1 MDSCDKI
8 VIFGQT
14 VQVPPNRVAYNAIR
28 MDFIRMANEAAVQYE
43 KLYKQD
49 GSIQKV
55 INGLGE
61 QMHDCLAPTLD
72 HCITTLIHH
81 GVIDIDVQTFA
92 ERYQSFAEPCAE
104 AFNDVYD
111 RYAEVVMDEEEL
123 NEYRKARREGRARWQ
138 GGGFGL
144 AGALSGAVTAGALN
158 LVMGAGHM
166 VFNAIGRTFSSIATS
181 FKLSKIYDDPNTC
194 KTLLKGLR
202 LSVFNLH
209 FALVCCL
216 DELDIDH
223 VPASGL
229 VTPEEHRQG
238 EAILSNVDK
247 LPTEDDKQAALLRV
261 FDLDPYQARWYSYV
275 LQHYGDQDGQLSNTA
290 HYFGVLTVD
299 EEKRSLL
306 AKFAESFTIDT
317 EQQAL
322 AAQEKIDAYR
332 KKLAYFEPLLETQTV
347 LQAVKRFD
355 EEYRTVDGI
364 VCSTREAADQAR
376 KESAD
381 VRRILRTADGGN
393 LLALKQAEAALAEYH
408 SPIAV
413 NAQNEIC
420 KRRQAAELAARTVE
434 PRLTGVEPIICDNAD
449 EAESLRGYDNILYA
463 RLKQCGDGIEAETA
477 LVALK
482 NDIKRI
488 GYPSQ
493 IQDIYLA
500 EINQLLAGIDRVK
513 RTVFGTEY
521 PTQERAAAAK
531 AAYDTLRE
539 QVAAPEAKNAAEDLR
554 NAIAQSDLPDA
565 QQEELRDTLFEN
577 ENEKELKAAKKLS
590 VISGVIVLIIVA
602 CTIAFG
608 LKFTPALASKTVP
621 FLGQNLVMTTQEVS
635 NDLGYVDGLRNGV
648 LIFGHAIVEIFVGAF
663 YEYIGG
669 FDYGI
674 VGNIIWAFLG
684 LFWVLLKYMLFAIA
698 QYCVTL
704 VLAFFQKATLGYYVG
719 YLISV
724 PIPFAVSRFNFDED
738 EREENVARIKEL
750 RPGKI
755 AKWVLLSLLAI
766 GISIAFIW
774 MESNGYAI
782 KW

>member
-1 MDSCDKI
+1 MNACNE
-8 VIFGQT
+8 VTIFGQT

-61 QMHDCLAPTLD
+61 QMHDCLAPALD
-72 HCITTLIHH
+72 HCITTLIQH
-81 GVIDIDVQTFA
+81 GVIDIDVQAFA

-261 FDLDPYQARWYSYV
+261 FDLDPYQVRWYSYV

-306 AKFAESFTIDT
+306 AKFAESFVIDT

-347 LQAVKRFD
+347 LQAVKKFD

-381 VRRILRTADGGN
+381 VRRILRTADGDD
-393 LLALKQAEAALAEYH
+393 LSALKQAETALSQYH
-408 SPIAV
+408 SQVAV
-413 NAQNEIC
+413 DAQNEIG
-420 KRRQAAELAARTVE
+420 KRRQAAELATRTVE
-434 PRLTGVEPIICDNAD
+434 PRLEGTEPIVCDDAD

-463 RLKQCGDGIEAETA
+463 RLKQCGEGVEAETA
-477 LVALK
+477 LAALK
-482 NDIKRI
+482 NDMIRV
-488 GYPSQ
+488 GYPAQ
-493 IQDIYLA
+493 IQDLYLS
-500 EINQLLAGIDRVK
+500 EINRLLADIDRAK

-521 PTQERAAAAK
+521 PTRERAAAAK

-539 QVAAPEAKNAAEDLR
+539 QVAAPEAKKTAEDLR
-554 NAIAQSDLPDA
+554 NTIAQSDLPDA

-577 ENEKELKAAKKLS
+577 ENEKELKAAKRLS
-590 VISGVIVLIIVA
+590 AISGVILLVIVA
-602 CTIAFG
+602 CTVAFG
-608 LKFTPALASKTVP
+608 LKFTPALASKNVS

-648 LIFGHAIVEIFVGAF
+648 LIFGHAIIEIFVGAF
-663 YEYIGG
+663 YDYIAG
-669 FDYGI
+669 FNHGFLFNM
-674 VGNIIWAFLG
+674 VWAVLG
-684 LFWVLLKYMLFAIA
+684 LLWVFMKYAFFAVA
-698 QYCVTL
+698 HYCVTI
-704 VLAFFQKATLGYYVG
+704 VLAFSQKATLGYYVG
-719 YLISV
+719 YLISA
-724 PIPFAVSRFNFDED
+724 PIPFIVSKFNFNEE
-738 EREENVARIKEL
+738 EREENVAKVKEMKPK
-750 RPGKI
+750 RI
-755 AKWVLLSLLAI
+755 AKWIIILLLAI
-766 GISIAFIW
+766 GISVAFIW
-774 MESNGYAI
+774 METNGYAI
-782 KW
+782 RL

>member
-1 MDSCDKI
+1 MNACNE
-8 VIFGQT
+8 VTIFGQK
-14 VQVPPNRVAYNAIR
+14 VQVPPNRVAYNSIR
-28 MDFIRMANEAAVQYE
+28 MEFIKMANEAAAQYE

-61 QMHDCLAPTLD
+61 QMHDCLAPALD
-72 HCITTLIHH
+72 HCISTLIQH
-81 GVIDIDVQTFA
+81 GVIDIDVQAFA

-299 EEKRSLL
+299 EEKHSLL
-306 AKFAESFTIDT
+306 AKFAESFVIDT

-381 VRRILRTADGGN
+381 VRRILRTADGGD
-393 LLALKQAEAALAEYH
+393 LLALKQAEVALSQYH
-408 SPIAV
+408 SPVAV
-413 NAQNEIC
+413 DAQNKIG

-434 PRLTGVEPIICDNAD
+434 PRLEGTEPIVCDDAD
-449 EAESLRGYDNILYA
+449 EAEALRGYDNILYA
-463 RLKQCGDGIEAETA
+463 RLKQCGEGIEAETA
-477 LVALK
+477 LAALK
-482 NDIKRI
+482 SDMVRV
-488 GYPSQ
+488 GYPAQ

-500 EINQLLAGIDRVK
+500 EINRLLADIDRAK

-521 PTQERAAAAK
+521 PTQERAVAAK

-539 QVAAPEAKNAAEDLR
+539 QVAAPEAKKTADDLR
-554 NAIAQSDLPDA
+554 NAIAQSDLPNA

-590 VISGVIVLIIVA
+590 AISGVIILIIVA
-602 CTIAFG
+602 CTVAFG
-608 LKFTPALASKTVP
+608 LKFTPALASKNVS

-635 NDLGYVDGLRNGV
+635 DDLGYVDGLRNGV

-663 YEYIGG
+663 YDYIAG
-669 FDYGI
+669 FDHGFLLNM
-674 VGNIIWAFLG
+674 VWAVLG
-684 LFWVLLKYMLFAIA
+684 LFWVFMKYTFFAVA
-698 QYCVTL
+698 HYCATI

-719 YLISV
+719 YLISA
-724 PIPFAVSRFNFDED
+724 PIPFAVSKFNFNED
-738 EREENVARIKEL
+738 EREENVAKVKEMKP
-750 RPGKI
+750 RRI
-755 AKWVLLSLLAI
+755 AKWIVILLLAI
-766 GISIAFIW
+766 GISIAFI
-774 MESNGYAI
+774 
-782 KW
+782 

>member
-1 MDSCDKI
+1 MNACNE
-8 VIFGQT
+8 VTIFGQK
-14 VQVPPNRVAYNAIR
+14 VQVPPNRVAYNSIR
-28 MDFIRMANEAAVQYE
+28 MEFIKMANEAAAQYE

-61 QMHDCLAPTLD
+61 QMHDCLAPALD
-72 HCITTLIHH
+72 HCISTLIQH
-81 GVIDIDVQTFA
+81 GVIDIDVQAFA

-111 RYAEVVMDEEEL
+111 RYAEVVMDEGEL

-299 EEKRSLL
+299 EEKHSLL
-306 AKFAESFTIDT
+306 AKFAESFVIDT

-381 VRRILRTADGGN
+381 VRRILRTADGGD
-393 LLALKQAEAALAEYH
+393 LLALKQAEVALSQYH
-408 SPIAV
+408 SPVAV
-413 NAQNEIC
+413 DAQNKIG

-434 PRLTGVEPIICDNAD
+434 PRLEGTEPIVCDDAD
-449 EAESLRGYDNILYA
+449 EAEALRGYDNILYA
-463 RLKQCGDGIEAETA
+463 RLKQCGEGIEAETA
-477 LVALK
+477 LAALK
-482 NDIKRI
+482 SDMVRV
-488 GYPSQ
+488 GYPAQ

-500 EINQLLAGIDRVK
+500 EINRLLADIDRAK

-521 PTQERAAAAK
+521 PSQERAVAAK

-539 QVAAPEAKNAAEDLR
+539 QVAAPEAKKTADDLR
-554 NAIAQSDLPDA
+554 NAIAQSDLPNA

-577 ENEKELKAAKKLS
+577 ENEKELKTAKKLS
-590 VISGVIVLIIVA
+590 AISGVIILIIVA
-602 CTIAFG
+602 CTVAFG
-608 LKFTPALASKTVP
+608 LKFTPALASKNVS

-635 NDLGYVDGLRNGV
+635 DDLGYVDGLRNGV

-663 YEYIGG
+663 YDYIAG
-669 FDYGI
+669 FDHGFLLNM
-674 VGNIIWAFLG
+674 VWAVLG
-684 LFWVLLKYMLFAIA
+684 LFWVFMKYTFFAVA
-698 QYCVTL
+698 HYCATI

-719 YLISV
+719 YLISA
-724 PIPFAVSRFNFDED
+724 PIPFAVSKFNFNED
-738 EREENVARIKEL
+738 EREENVAKVKEMKP
-750 RPGKI
+750 RRI
-755 AKWVLLSLLAI
+755 AKWIVILLLAI

-774 MESNGYAI
+774 METNGYAI
-782 KW
+782 RL

>member
-1 MDSCDKI
+1 MNACNE
-8 VIFGQT
+8 VTIFGQT
-14 VQVPPNRVAYNAIR
+14 VQVPPNRAAYNSIR
-28 MDFIRMANEAAVQYE
+28 MDFIKMANEAAAQYE

-61 QMHDCLAPTLD
+61 QMHDCLTPALD
-72 HCITTLIHH
+72 HCITALIQH
-81 GVIDIDVQTFA
+81 GVIDIDVQAFA

-381 VRRILRTADGGN
+381 VRRILRTADGGD
-393 LLALKQAEAALAEYH
+393 LLALKQAEVALSQYH
-408 SPIAV
+408 SPVAV
-413 NAQNEIC
+413 DAQNEIG

-434 PRLTGVEPIICDNAD
+434 PRLEGTEPIVCDDAD
-449 EAESLRGYDNILYA
+449 EAEALRGYDNILYA
-463 RLKQCGDGIEAETA
+463 RLKQCGEGIEAETA
-477 LVALK
+477 LAALK
-482 NDIKRI
+482 SDMVRV
-488 GYPSQ
+488 GYPAQ

-500 EINQLLAGIDRVK
+500 EINRLLADIDRAK

-521 PTQERAAAAK
+521 PTQERAVAAK

-539 QVAAPEAKNAAEDLR
+539 QVAAPEAKKTADDLR
-554 NAIAQSDLPDA
+554 NAIAQSNLPNA

-590 VISGVIVLIIVA
+590 AISGVIILIIVA
-602 CTIAFG
+602 CTVAFG
-608 LKFTPALASKTVP
+608 LKFTPALASKNVS
-621 FLGQNLVMTTQEVS
+621 FLGQNLVMTTQKVS
-635 NDLGYVDGLRNGV
+635 DDLGYVDGLRNGV

-663 YEYIGG
+663 YDYIAG
-669 FDYGI
+669 FDHGFLLNM
-674 VGNIIWAFLG
+674 VWAVLG
-684 LFWVLLKYMLFAIA
+684 LFWAFMKYTFFAVA
-698 QYCVTL
+698 HYCATI

-719 YLISV
+719 YLISA
-724 PIPFAVSRFNFDED
+724 PIPFAVSKFNFNEN
-738 EREENVARIKEL
+738 EREENVAKVKEMKP
-750 RPGKI
+750 RRI
-755 AKWVLLSLLAI
+755 AKWIVILLLAI

-774 MESNGYAI
+774 METNGYAI
-782 KW
+782 RL

>member
-1 MDSCDKI
+1 MNACNE
-8 VIFGQT
+8 VTIFGQK
-14 VQVPPNRVAYNAIR
+14 VQVPPNRVAYNSIR
-28 MDFIRMANEAAVQYE
+28 MEFIKMANEAAAQYE

-61 QMHDCLAPTLD
+61 QMHDCLAPALD
-72 HCITTLIHH
+72 HCISTLIQH
-81 GVIDIDVQTFA
+81 GVIDIDVQAFA

-247 LPTEDDKQAALLRV
+247 LSTEDDKQAALLRV

-275 LQHYGDQDGQLSNTA
+275 LQHYGDQDGHLSNTA

-332 KKLAYFEPLLETQTV
+332 KKLAYFEPLLETQAV

-434 PRLTGVEPIICDNAD
+434 PRLEGVEPIICDNAD

-463 RLKQCGDGIEAETA
+463 RLKQCGEGVEAETA
-477 LVALK
+477 LAALK
-482 NDIKRI
+482 SDMIRV
-488 GYPSQ
+488 GYPAQ
-493 IQDIYLA
+493 IQDLYLS
-500 EINQLLAGIDRVK
+500 EINRLLEDIDRAK

-539 QVAAPEAKNAAEDLR
+539 QVAAPEAKKTADDLR

-565 QQEELRDTLFEN
+565 QQEELCDTLFEN

-590 VISGVIVLIIVA
+590 AISGVIILIIVA
-602 CTIAFG
+602 CTVAFG
-608 LKFTPALASKTVP
+608 LKFTPALASKNVS

-635 NDLGYVDGLRNGV
+635 DDLGYVDGLRNGV

-663 YEYIGG
+663 YEYIAG
-669 FDYGI
+669 FDHGFLLNM
-674 VGNIIWAFLG
+674 VWAVLG
-684 LFWVLLKYMLFAIA
+684 LFWVFMKYTFFAVA
-698 QYCVTL
+698 HYCVTI

-719 YLISV
+719 YLISA
-724 PIPFAVSRFNFDED
+724 PIPFVVSKFNFNED
-738 EREENVARIKEL
+738 EREENVAKVKEMKP
-750 RPGKI
+750 RRI
-755 AKWVLLSLLAI
+755 AKWIVILLLVI

-774 MESNGYAI
+774 METNGYAI
-782 KW
+782 RL

>member
-1 MDSCDKI
+1 MNACNE
-8 VIFGQT
+8 VTIFGQK
-14 VQVPPNRVAYNAIR
+14 VQVPPNRVAYNSIR
-28 MDFIRMANEAAVQYE
+28 MEFIKMANEAAAQYE

-61 QMHDCLAPTLD
+61 QMHDCLAPALD
-72 HCITTLIHH
+72 HCISTLIQH
-81 GVIDIDVQTFA
+81 GVIDIDVQAFA

-261 FDLDPYQARWYSYV
+261 FDLDPYQALWYSYV

-299 EEKRSLL
+299 EEKHSLL
-306 AKFAESFTIDT
+306 AKFAESFVIDT

-381 VRRILRTADGGN
+381 VRRILRTADGDD
-393 LLALKQAEAALAEYH
+393 LLALKQAEVALSQYH
-408 SPIAV
+408 SPVAV
-413 NAQNEIC
+413 DAQNEIG

-434 PRLTGVEPIICDNAD
+434 PRLEGTEPIVCDDAD
-449 EAESLRGYDNILYA
+449 EAEALRGYDNILYA
-463 RLKQCGDGIEAETA
+463 RLKQCGEGIEAETA
-477 LVALK
+477 LAALK
-482 NDIKRI
+482 SDMVRV
-488 GYPSQ
+488 GYPAQ

-500 EINQLLAGIDRVK
+500 EINRLLADIDRAK

-521 PTQERAAAAK
+521 PTQERAVAAK

-539 QVAAPEAKNAAEDLR
+539 QVAAPEAKKTADDLR
-554 NAIAQSDLPDA
+554 NAIAQSDLPNA

-590 VISGVIVLIIVA
+590 AISGVIILIIVA
-602 CTIAFG
+602 CTVAFG
-608 LKFTPALASKTVP
+608 LKFTPALASKNVS

-635 NDLGYVDGLRNGV
+635 DDLGYVDGLRNGV

-663 YEYIGG
+663 YDYIAG
-669 FDYGI
+669 FDHGFLLNM
-674 VGNIIWAFLG
+674 VWAVLG
-684 LFWVLLKYMLFAIA
+684 LFWVFMKYTFFAVA
-698 QYCVTL
+698 HYCATI

-719 YLISV
+719 YLISA
-724 PIPFAVSRFNFDED
+724 PIPFAVSKFNFNED
-738 EREENVARIKEL
+738 EREENVAKVKEMKP
-750 RPGKI
+750 RRI
-755 AKWVLLSLLAI
+755 AKWIVILLLAI

-774 MESNGYAI
+774 METNGYAI
-782 KW
+782 RL

>member
-1 MDSCDKI
+1 MNACNE
-8 VIFGQT
+8 VTIFGQK
-14 VQVPPNRVAYNAIR
+14 VQVPPNRVAYNSIR
-28 MDFIRMANEAAVQYE
+28 MEFIKMANEAAAQYE

-61 QMHDCLAPTLD
+61 QMHDCLAPALD
-72 HCITTLIHH
+72 HCISTLIQH
-81 GVIDIDVQTFA
+81 GVIDIDVQAFA

-247 LPTEDDKQAALLRV
+247 LSTEDDKQAALLRV

-275 LQHYGDQDGQLSNTA
+275 LQHYGDQDGHLSNTA

-332 KKLAYFEPLLETQTV
+332 KKLAYFEPLLETQAV

-434 PRLTGVEPIICDNAD
+434 PRLEGVEPIICDNAD

-463 RLKQCGDGIEAETA
+463 RLKQCGEGVEAETA
-477 LVALK
+477 LAALK
-482 NDIKRI
+482 SDMIRV
-488 GYPSQ
+488 GYPAQ
-493 IQDIYLA
+493 IQDLYLS
-500 EINQLLAGIDRVK
+500 EINRLLEDIDRAK

-539 QVAAPEAKNAAEDLR
+539 QVAAPEAKKTADDLR

-565 QQEELRDTLFEN
+565 QQEELCDTLFEN

-590 VISGVIVLIIVA
+590 AISGVIILIIVA
-602 CTIAFG
+602 CTVAFG
-608 LKFTPALASKTVP
+608 LKFTPALASKNVS

-635 NDLGYVDGLRNGV
+635 DDLGYVDGLRNGV

-663 YEYIGG
+663 YDYIAG
-669 FDYGI
+669 FDHGFLLNM
-674 VGNIIWAFLG
+674 VWAVLG
-684 LFWVLLKYMLFAIA
+684 LFWVFMKYTFFAVA
-698 QYCVTL
+698 HYCVTI

-719 YLISV
+719 YLISA
-724 PIPFAVSRFNFDED
+724 PIPFVVSKFNFNED
-738 EREENVARIKEL
+738 EREENVAKVKEMKP
-750 RPGKI
+750 RRI
-755 AKWVLLSLLAI
+755 AKWIVILLLVI

-774 MESNGYAI
+774 METNGYAI
-782 KW
+782 RL

>member
-1 MDSCDKI
+1 MNACNE
-8 VIFGQT
+8 VTIFGQK
-14 VQVPPNRVAYNAIR
+14 VQVPPNRVAYNSIR
-28 MDFIRMANEAAVQYE
+28 MEFIKMANEAAAQYE

-61 QMHDCLAPTLD
+61 QMHDCLAPALD
-72 HCITTLIHH
+72 HCISTLIQH
-81 GVIDIDVQTFA
+81 GVIDIDVHAFA

-247 LPTEDDKQAALLRV
+247 LSTEDDKQAALLRV

-275 LQHYGDQDGQLSNTA
+275 LQHYGDQDGHLSNTA

-332 KKLAYFEPLLETQTV
+332 KKLAYFEPLLETQAV

-434 PRLTGVEPIICDNAD
+434 PRLEGVEPIICDNAD

-463 RLKQCGDGIEAETA
+463 RLKQCGEGVEAETA
-477 LVALK
+477 LAALK
-482 NDIKRI
+482 SDMIRV
-488 GYPSQ
+488 GYPAQ
-493 IQDIYLA
+493 IQDLYLS
-500 EINQLLAGIDRVK
+500 EINRLLEDIDRAK

-539 QVAAPEAKNAAEDLR
+539 QVAAPEAKKTADDLR

-565 QQEELRDTLFEN
+565 QQEELCDTLFEN

-590 VISGVIVLIIVA
+590 AISGVIILIIVA
-602 CTIAFG
+602 CTVAFG
-608 LKFTPALASKTVP
+608 LKFTPALASKNVS

-635 NDLGYVDGLRNGV
+635 DDLGYVDGLRNGV

-663 YEYIGG
+663 YDYIAG
-669 FDYGI
+669 FDHGFLLNM
-674 VGNIIWAFLG
+674 VWAVLG
-684 LFWVLLKYMLFAIA
+684 LFWVFMKYTFFAVA
-698 QYCVTL
+698 HYCVTI

-719 YLISV
+719 YLISA
-724 PIPFAVSRFNFDED
+724 PIPFVVSKFNFNED
-738 EREENVARIKEL
+738 EREENVAKVKEMKP
-750 RPGKI
+750 RRI
-755 AKWVLLSLLAI
+755 AKWIVILLLVI

-774 MESNGYAI
+774 METNGYAI
-782 KW
+782 RL

>member
-81 GVIDIDVQTFA
+81 SVIDIDVQTFA

-420 KRRQAAELAARTVE
+420 KRQQAAELAARTVE
-434 PRLTGVEPIICDNAD
+434 PRLEGVEPIICDNAN

-463 RLKQCGDGIEAETA
+463 RLKQTIFYKGIM
-477 LVALK
+477 
-482 NDIKRI
+482 
-488 GYPSQ
+488 PSEV
-493 IQDIYLA
+493 DF
-500 EINQLLAGIDRVK
+500 R
-513 RTVFGTEY
+513 F
-521 PTQERAAAAK
+521 
-531 AAYDTLRE
+531 
-539 QVAAPEAKNAAEDLR
+539 
-554 NAIAQSDLPDA
+554 S
-565 QQEELRDTLFEN
+565 
-577 ENEKELKAAKKLS
+577 
-590 VISGVIVLIIVA
+590 SG
-602 CTIAFG
+602 
-608 LKFTPALASKTVP
+608 
-621 FLGQNLVMTTQEVS
+621 
-635 NDLGYVDGLRNGV
+635 
-648 LIFGHAIVEIFVGAF
+648 
-663 YEYIGG
+663 
-669 FDYGI
+669 
-674 VGNIIWAFLG
+674 
-684 LFWVLLKYMLFAIA
+684 
-698 QYCVTL
+698 
-704 VLAFFQKATLGYYVG
+704 
-719 YLISV
+719 
-724 PIPFAVSRFNFDED
+724 
-738 EREENVARIKEL
+738 
-750 RPGKI
+750 
-755 AKWVLLSLLAI
+755 
-766 GISIAFIW
+766 
-774 MESNGYAI
+774 
-782 KW
+782 